1 MRKIAI
7 LGTTGSIGSQALSI
21 VDAYPD
27 KFSISALSAHS
38 NAVELFNLV
47 RKYRPSAAAL
57 TSGEVQIPEDLSFC
71 NWYFGET
78 ALEKITRD
86 VPCDDVLVSVV
97 GMSALKAVINAID
110 TGKRVLLANKETIVA
125 GGNIIMPKCDLF
137 SENANL
143 IPIDSEHSAIH
154 QCLLGAKDNA
164 FNSLILT
171 ASGGPFRTWSI
182 KEMQNVRPEDALKH
196 PTWDMGKKITIDSA
210 SMFNKALEIIEAK
223 WLFSAEP
230 SQIDVL
236 VHPESIVH
244 SMVEYK
250 DFAVMAQLGVPDM
263 RTSIMYAMFYP
274 VRMGA
279 VSERLNL
286 ADIHTLHFEKP
297 DTECFPSI
305 ALAYDALRLGGSAP
319 CVLNAANEIAVEAFL
334 NGKIGFL
341 NIADTVK
348 YVLSKE
354 LPKAKNADEI
364 IYADNWARCRA
375 SEYIDS
381 IN

>member
-1 MRKIAI
+1 MRKISI
-7 LGTTGSIGSQALSI
+7 LGATGSIGSQALSI
-21 VDAYPD
+21 VDAYPN

-38 NAVELFNLV
+38 NAEELFSLV

-57 TSGEVQIPEDLSFC
+57 TLCEVPIPKDLSFC
-71 NWYFGET
+71 SWYFGET
-78 ALEKITRD
+78 ALEKIARD
-86 VPCDDVLVSVV
+86 IPSDDVLVSVV

-125 GGNIIMPKCDLF
+125 GGSVIMPKCDLF

-171 ASGGPFRTWSI
+171 ASGGPFRNYSI

-196 PTWDMGKKITIDSA
+196 PIWDMGKKITIDSA

-223 WLFSAEP
+223 WLFAAEP

-236 VHPESIVH
+236 VHSESIVH

-250 DFAVMAQLGVPDM
+250 DYAVVAQLGVPDM

-286 ADIHTLHFEKP
+286 SDIHTLHFEKP
-297 DTECFPSI
+297 NTMCFPSI
-305 ALAYDALRLGGSAP
+305 SLAYEALRLGGSAP
-319 CVLNAANEIAVEAFL
+319 CALNAANEVAVQAFL
-334 NGKIGFL
+334 DGKIGFL

-348 YVLSKE
+348 YLLSKD
-354 LPKAKNADEI
+354 LPKAENADEI
-364 IYADNWARCRA
+364 IYADSWARFKA
-375 SEYIDS
+375 TEYIHS

>member
-21 VDAYPD
+21 VDAYPN

-38 NAVELFNLV
+38 NAKELFRLV

-57 TSGEVQIPEDLSFC
+57 TLGEVPIPEDLGFC
-71 NWYFGET
+71 NWYFGEK

-137 SENANL
+137 SKNANL

-154 QCLLGAKDNA
+154 QCLLGAKDNT

-210 SMFNKALEIIEAK
+210 CMFNKALEIIEAK

-279 VSERLNL
+279 VSKRLNL

-297 DTECFPSI
+297 DTERFPSI

-319 CVLNAANEIAVEAFL
+319 CALNAANEIAVEAFL
-334 NGKIGFL
+334 NCKIGFL

-348 YVLSKE
+348 YVLNKE

>member
-21 VDAYPD
+21 VDAYTD

-38 NAVELFNLV
+38 NAEELFNLV

-154 QCLLGAKDNA
+154 QCLLGAKGNA
-164 FNSLILT
+164 YNSLILT
-171 ASGGPFRTWSI
+171 ASGGPFRNYSI

-196 PTWDMGKKITIDSA
+196 PTWDMGIKITIDSA

-279 VSERLNL
+279 VSKRLNL

-297 DTECFPSI
+297 DTERFPSI

-319 CVLNAANEIAVEAFL
+319 CALNAANEIAVEAFL
-334 NGKIGFL
+334 DGRIGFL

-348 YVLSKE
+348 YVLNKE

-364 IYADNWARCRA
+364 IYADNWARRKA